1 VHGLNKVEI
10 MSQRISL
17 DALNKTDKAE
27 FIRLLDG
34 LFEATPWVAEK
45 AFASR
50 PFATVA
56 AVHDAMMAAVVSL
69 PKQEQIVFVS
79 CHPDLAGKAARAG
92 AMAPASI
99 AEQAGL
105 GLDRLSDDEFRRFE
119 KLNADYRAKF
129 GFPFVI
135 CVRRQTRDAVLD
147 AFERRLGNGIDDE
160 LAAALEE
167 IGHITRL
174 RLVDRVEGA
183 GAPAVAGRLSTHV
196 LDTYHGRPAAGVTV
210 ELFEVGKSAR
220 AQLVQAV
227 TGKDG
232 RPERPLVAEQPLRV
246 GTYELLFH
254 LGDYFRSCG
263 VTRDARPFLD
273 VVPVRFGMAEPE
285 GHYHVPLVASPWS
298 YSVYRGS

>member
-1 VHGLNKVEI
+1 
-10 MSQRISL
+10 MSQRLSL
-17 DALNKTDKAE
+17 DALNKAGKAE
-27 FIRLLDG
+27 FVRTLEG
-34 LFEATPWVAEK
+34 LFEAAPWVAEI
-45 AFASR
+45 AYASR

-56 AVHDAMMAAVVSL
+56 ALHDAMMAAVVSR
-69 PKQEQIVFVS
+69 PRQEQIAFVS
-79 CHPDLAGKAARAG
+79 GHPDLAGKAARAG
-92 AMAPASI
+92 AMAPASV

-147 AFERRLGNGIDDE
+147 AFGRRLGNGIDDE

-183 GAPAVAGRLSTHV
+183 GAPAVNGRLSTHV
-196 LDTYHGRPAAGVTV
+196 LETYHGRPAAGVAI

-220 AQLVQAV
+220 ALLTRV
-227 TGKDG
+227 TTNRDG
-232 RPERPLVAEQPLRV
+232 RPDRPLISDSPLRI
-246 GTYELLFH
+246 GSYELLFH
-254 LGDYFRSCG
+254 IGDYFRSCG
-263 VTRDARPFLD
+263 VTTDAHPFLGI
-273 VVPVRFGMAEPE
+273 VPVRFGIAEPE
-285 GHYHVPLVASPWS
+285 GHYHVPLVATPWS

>member
-1 VHGLNKVEI
+1 
-10 MSQRISL
+10 MSQRLSL
-17 DALNKTDKAE
+17 DALNKSNQAE
-27 FIRLLDG
+27 FVRALDG
-34 LFEATPWVAEK
+34 LFEAAPWVAEK
-45 AFASR
+45 AYATR
-50 PFATVA
+50 PFTTVA
-56 AVHDAMMAAVVSL
+56 ALHDAMMAAVASR
-69 PKQEQIVFVS
+69 PRQEQIAFVS

-92 AMAPASI
+92 AMAPSSV

-105 GLDRLSDDEFRRFE
+105 GLDQLSDDEFRRFE

-147 AFERRLGNGIDDE
+147 AFERRLGNGIDAE

-174 RLVDRVEGA
+174 RLVDRVEGP
-183 GAPAVAGRLSTHV
+183 GKPAVTGRLSTHV

-210 ELFEVGKSAR
+210 ELFEAGRSAR
-220 AQLVQAV
+220 ALLARVA
-227 TGKDG
+227 TNRDG
-232 RPERPLVAEQPLRV
+232 RPDRVLIADSPLRI
-246 GTYELLFH
+246 GGYELLFH
-254 LGDYFRSCG
+254 VGDYFRSCG

-273 VVPVRFGMAEPE
+273 IVPVRFGIAEPE
-285 GHYHVPLVASPWS
+285 GHYHVPLVATPWS